1 MILFKYASDINFKA
15 VTLLIY
21 RHMILYFIFL
31 NHDRFFFFFVGNALI
46 KCGETQKRIGTADRE
61 LIQTSALNFLTP
73 LRNFIEGDYKTIAV
87 SWKIFFLL
95 K

>member
-1 MILFKYASDINFKA
+1 MPDTSLKK
-15 VTLLIY
+15 TTT
-21 RHMILYFIFL
+21 
-31 NHDRFFFFFVGNALI
+31 FFSFAGNALI

-87 SWKIFFLL
+87 SWEVFPFFS
-95 K
+95 KVT

>member
-1 MILFKYASDINFKA
+1 MLTWFSFPTLSDNGLKE
-15 VTLLIY
+15 T
-21 RHMILYFIFL
+21 
-31 NHDRFFFFFVGNALI
+31 FFFFFSGNALI

-87 SWKIFFLL
+87 SWKVL
-95 K
+95 

>member
-1 MILFKYASDINFKA
+1 MISDITRQCFKKKKQKTFSVA
-15 VTLLIY
+15 
-21 RHMILYFIFL
+21 
-31 NHDRFFFFFVGNALI
+31 GNALI

-87 SWKIFFLL
+87 SWKMFIFLVKQFWYILTGKNL
-95 K
+95 

>member
-1 MILFKYASDINFKA
+1 MVKKKQ
-15 VTLLIY
+15 TT
-21 RHMILYFIFL
+21 IFS
-31 NHDRFFFFFVGNALI
+31 FAGNALI

-87 SWKIFFLL
+87 SWKMFPIFSKIFRYIIPVFNEYFALL
-95 K
+95 IM

>member
-1 MILFKYASDINFKA
+1 MKQIILLIYVDMILFSDIIRQWFKNN
-15 VTLLIY
+15 L
-21 RHMILYFIFL
+21 
-31 NHDRFFFFFVGNALI
+31 FFSFSGNALI

-87 SWKIFFLL
+87 S
-95 K
+95 

>member
-1 MILFKYASDINFKA
+1 MTTNFKA
-15 VTLLIY
+15 DQVADLSLIWF
-21 RHMILYFIFL
+21 YFL
-31 NHDRFFFFFVGNALI
+31 KLPDNGKENFFSFAGNALI

-87 SWKIFFLL
+87 SWKVFPFF
-95 K
+95 